1 MLARRGVVACILAV
15 LGTTLIAILVI
26 GNDDLRLLYAI
37 APYALLFYAALA
49 FLASEASL
57 SFRPEHTGEFHTLGA
72 KGGLP
77 ALTGID
83 DLVGMLDDTLKIA
96 RDVPVVAT
104 LEPLDLTALLRTLA
118 NNMSRARL
126 TLPPTAV
133 PLQTLASPPALS
145 RALDIVLENAL
156 SGSARVSISYD
167 HGTTA
172 LVVHVDTDGPGIA
185 RDDRTRVFEWHYYM
199 STPPSRQVGC
209 RAELVIARQIA
220 RAHGGD
226 ITVAA
231 SPMGGAR
238 FTVRLPLLQAQDMRL
253 AEAS

>member
-1 MLARRGVVACILAV
+1 MLARRGVVACILAF
-15 LGTTLIAILVI
+15 LGTTLIAMLVI

-49 FLASEASL
+49 FLASETSL
-57 SFRPEHTGEFHTLGA
+57 TLRPLGGA
-72 KGGLP
+72 NRGLP
-77 ALTGID
+77 VLTGVD

-96 RDVPVVAT
+96 RDVPVVET
-104 LEPLDLTALLRTLA
+104 LEPLDLIALLRTLTS
-118 NNMSRARL
+118 NKNSARL
-126 TLPPTAV
+126 TLSVPPV

-145 RALDIVLENAL
+145 RALDIIIENAL
-156 SGSARVSISYD
+156 SGRSRVSISCDY
-167 HGTTA
+167 GTTA

-199 STPPSRQVGC
+199 STPRSRQVGC
-209 RAELVIARQIA
+209 RAELVVARQIT
-220 RAHGGD
+220 RAHGGN
-226 ITVAA
+226 ITVAS

-238 FTVRLPLLQAQDMRL
+238 FSVRLPLFREQEMEL